1 MIRRAL
7 LLVIAAA
14 GLCGIGAPR
23 ATAQTERER
32 GLGPFTL
39 VTMRGEITARLL
51 RRDGDIVWVDR
62 LTSDGVYVETGVPV
76 EEIVNFVAPRPRL
89 FELAEQPIDGYSPD
103 QIKALHDG
111 LRKMAAQYRPYR
123 DLPGIPT
130 DQAIRIQ
137 AGLYEKQEM
146 WRDAY
151 LLYLDLLQ
159 LPYRVENRERIQL
172 LTGMCLWHMDRKEDA
187 LDYLLDTPI
196 PDDDLAFFSRVM
208 KARADCLAAA
218 GRTLEAL
225 EDRLYLVVFYPFVA
239 SNEVENL
246 AAAIPL
252 YVEMNE
258 WGAAVKTLDAL
269 QTDYPGAPET
279 EASRELLA
287 SYTDQVN
294 REKQFHAE
302 ETE

>member
-1 MIRRAL
+1 MNRVVMLMVL
-7 LLVIAAA
+7 LLSGWMAA
-14 GLCGIGAPR
+14 PV
-23 ATAQTERER
+23 TQAQTERER

-39 VTMRGEITARLL
+39 VTTRGEITVRLL
-51 RRDGDIVWVDR
+51 RRDNEIVWVDR
-62 LTSDGVYVETGVPV
+62 LTSDKVYVETGVPV
-76 EEIVNFVAPRPRL
+76 AEIIRFVAPRPRL
-89 FELAEQPIDGYSPD
+89 FELAEQPIDAYTPE

-130 DQAIRIQ
+130 DEAIRIQ
-137 AGLYEKQEM
+137 AGLYEQQAL

-151 LLYLDLLQ
+151 LLYADLLK
-159 LPYRVENRERIQL
+159 LDYEVEDVNRIRL
-172 LTGMCLWHMDRKEDA
+172 LTGMCLWRMDRKDDA
-187 LDYLLDTPI
+187 LGYLLTTPI

-208 KARADCLAAA
+208 KARADALAST
-218 GRTLEAL
+218 GQTLKAL
-225 EDRLYLVVFYPFVA
+225 EDRLYLVVFYPFVS

-252 YVEMNE
+252 YAEMKE

-269 QTDYPGAPET
+269 EADYPDNPAT
-279 EASRELLA
+279 VSARELLA
-287 SYTDQVN
+287 SYNDQVDN
-294 REKQFHAE
+294 ERQFQVE